1 MKFKMFE
8 LKDNLYIASQNVW
21 DEAKVVFREKFIVL
35 NKKDWKSI
43 IWRLISRSQKENGKF
58 YLKKGKKE
66 NKSIKWKST
75 KNKSTEP
82 IVGFLMN
89 SSHTDQGK
97 KMRRY

>member
-1 MKFKMFE
+1 ME
-8 LKDNLYIASQNVW
+8 
-21 DEAKVVFREKFIVL
+21 R
-35 NKKDWKSI
+35 
-43 IWRLISRSQKENGKF
+43 QKENGKF

-82 IVGFLMN
+82 IVAFFIN